1 MGRWMCSEL
10 RRLLPSLNEYELLP
24 ENVTKTV
31 HSLHDVIF
39 ISVDESYKHDCA
51 SQSALYGSTEHASAV
66 TTAN

>member
-31 HSLHDVIF
+31 HVID
-39 ISVDESYKHDCA
+39 IGLSDHRLLLWS
-51 SQSALYGSTEHASAV
+51 SQLRRPVPIYTDLQYLPKFQSIK
-66 TTAN
+66 